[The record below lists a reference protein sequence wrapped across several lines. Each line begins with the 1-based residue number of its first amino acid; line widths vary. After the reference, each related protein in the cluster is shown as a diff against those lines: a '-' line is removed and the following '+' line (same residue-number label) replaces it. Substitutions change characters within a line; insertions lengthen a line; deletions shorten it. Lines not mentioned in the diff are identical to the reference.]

1 VQFEDPVSD
10 DPQDPQTPG
19 GGAQPPE
26 GGNFTSINIEDEVR
40 SSFLAYSM
48 SVIISRALPD
58 VRDGLKPVHRR
69 ILYAMN
75 QEGLLPNRRYSKS
88 AGVVGEVLK
97 HYHPHGDSAVYDS
110 MVRMAQDFSLRYPLV
125 DGQGNFG
132 SIDGDPA
139 AAYRYTEARLAPLAQ
154 EMLRDIDRETVD
166 FQPNFDGQMLEPI
179 VLPSRLP
186 NLLANGSSGIAVG
199 MATNIPPHNLRELG
213 AAIVHQARNPNCTMD
228 DILAI
233 IPGPDF
239 PTGAMLCGTEGVRS
253 YYQTGRGHL
262 TLRARADFEE
272 TKRGERIVVTEIPY
286 QVNKSALLERMADLV
301 REGRIEGIVDLRDE
315 SNREG
320 MRIVVELRRDANRDV
335 ILNQLYKM
343 TPLQTTFGVN
353 LLALVNGRPETLS
366 IQACMN
372 HFLTF
377 RREVVIRRTI
387 YDLAQAEARAHI
399 LEGFEIALDNLDEII
414 ALIRASDSANAA
426 REQLIVRFALTERQ
440 AQAILEMRLRALTA
454 LEREKILNEL
464 QELRAK
470 IADLKA
476 LLASDELILEVVI
489 EEIEEVTEKY
499 GDERRTEITVPIDG
513 ITNEDLIVEEDMVVT
528 LSHLGYIKRNPVTQ
542 YRAQRRGGK
551 GARGM
556 TTRDEDFVQHL
567 FVASTHAYVLFFTN
581 KGRVHWIKV
590 HALPQLGRAARGKA
604 IVNVLN
610 LASDE
615 VVQTMLPVRSFEKAE
630 NEDDNYI
637 LLSTRNGLIK
647 KTQLSSFANPRRAG
661 IIAINLTDGDELIAV
676 GRTNGSNEI
685 ILATKAGKS
694 IRFGEHEVRP
704 MGRGAA
710 GVRGIALNDTD
721 KVVGME
727 ILSPDATIL
736 TVTENGYGKRTP
748 LEDYRIQ
755 RRGGQGIIAIRANE
769 RNGNVV
775 GIAQVVERDELM
787 LITSGGKVL
796 RCPVNSIS
804 TMGRATQGV
813 RVMNLDRGEK
823 IVSVEPIA
831 ESQFEAAVEEEG
843 DEGSVAPVTPDD
855 ADAVDDLE
863 VVADDA
869 ADSATETGAET
880 DTDAESD
887 AGDVDDGDGGD
898 DDVDK

>member
-1 VQFEDPVSD
+1 MSD
-10 DPQDPQTPG
+10 DPQNFETTDDG
-19 GGAQPPE
+19 GEPPE
-26 GGNFTSINIEDEVR
+26 DNNSTPINIEDEVR

-139 AAYRYTEARLAPLAQ
+139 AAYRYTEARLAYLAQ

-199 MATNIPPHNLRELG
+199 MATNIPPHNLSELCR
-213 AAIVHQARNPNCTMD
+213 AIKHQARNPNCNVD

-233 IPGPDF
+233 MPGPDF
-239 PTGAMLCGTEGVRS
+239 PTGAQLCGTDGVRS

-262 TLRARADFEE
+262 TLRAQADFEE

-335 ILNQLYKM
+335 ILNQLFKM

-353 LLALVNGRPETLS
+353 LLALVNGRPETLP
-366 IQACMN
+366 IQHCMT

-377 RREVVIRRTI
+377 RKEVVIRRAI

-414 ALIRASDSANAA
+414 ALIRASANANEA
-426 REQLIVRFALTERQ
+426 RGELMTRFVLTERQ

-454 LEREKILNEL
+454 LERDKILNEL
-464 QELRAK
+464 LALREK

-476 LLASDELILEVVI
+476 LLASDERILDVVI
-489 EEIEEVTEKY
+489 DEIDEVAEKF
-499 GDERRTEITVPIDG
+499 GDDRRTELTVAVDG
-513 ITNEDLIVEEDMVVT
+513 ISNEDLIVEEDMVVT
-528 LSHLGYIKRNPVTQ
+528 LSHLGYIKRNPITQ

-556 TTRDEDFVQHL
+556 MTRDEDFVQHL

-581 KGRVHWIKV
+581 KGRVHWVKV

-604 IVNVLN
+604 IVNVLQ
-610 LASDE
+610 LAEGE
-615 VVQTMLPVRSFEKAE
+615 VVQTMLPVRSFG
-630 NEDDNYI
+630 DDDVSGHYI
-637 LLSTRNGLIK
+637 LLCTRNGLIK
-647 KTQLSSFANPRRAG
+647 KTALNSFANPRKAG

-676 GRTNGSNEI
+676 GRTNGDNEI
-685 ILATKAGKS
+685 ILATRAGKS
-694 IRFGEHEVRP
+694 IRFPEDQVRP
-704 MGRGAA
+704 MGRSAA
-710 GVRGIALNDTD
+710 GVRGVALNDED

-748 LEDYRIQ
+748 LDNYRVQ
-755 RRGGQGIIAIRANE
+755 RRGGQGIIAIRTNE
-769 RNGNVV
+769 RNGQVV

-796 RCPVNSIS
+796 RCPVNTIS

-813 RVMNLDRGEK
+813 RVMNLDEGEV
-823 IVSVEPIA
+823 IVSVEPVADAGVDPNLEA
-831 ESQFEAAVEEEG
+831 EGAIDTSEAVDAEIVEET
-843 DEGSVAPVTPDD
+843 AP
-855 ADAVDDLE
+855 E
-863 VVADDA
+863 V
-869 ADSATETGAET
+869 SLPET
-880 DTDAESD
+880 DSDESED
-887 AGDVDDGDGGD
+887 
-898 DDVDK
+898 